1 MFVNKMR
8 FWALKAS
15 ALSHLEQVEVLSL
28 ELLCSI
34 SILLKD
40 FAENFPSS
48 HFPLSVSSHFH
59 FPLHHQRASSMA
71 PQFVIEAL
79 NQAWEGH
86 CVLKNNAWSKHW
98 TRPESSPTSL
108 PSSVIVSIP
117 LSPSPKCNMYLPG
130 AIYISLS
137 LSIFHVHGLVWVFCW
152 MWKRVFDLKYWCWLW
167 LVRQHSS
174 IIFLN
179 IKFYWMHWYIK
190 VLMLVWVF
198 MNFLSSTFV
207 LNPKC

>member
-1 MFVNKMR
+1 MKLWTPSPMHCHIRNR
-8 FWALKAS
+8 
-15 ALSHLEQVEVLSL
+15 LSYYRWSPSVSFQFSGK
-28 ELLCSI
+28 
-34 SILLKD
+34 ILLKI
-40 FAENFPSS
+40 
-48 HFPLSVSSHFH
+48 FPLLTSLSQ
-59 FPLHHQRASSMA
+59 PLLIFTSLFITNELALWHHNSWSKHWTR
-71 PQFVIEAL
+71 PEKDT
-79 NQAWEGH
+79 AW
-86 CVLKNNAWSKHW
+86 LKNNAWSKHW
-98 TRPESSPTSL
+98 TRPESSPASL

-198 MNFLSSTFV
+198 MNFLSSTFI

>member
-1 MFVNKMR
+1 M
-8 FWALKAS
+8 LK
-15 ALSHLEQVEVLSL
+15 
-28 ELLCSI
+28 I
-34 SILLKD
+34 
-40 FAENFPSS
+40 
-48 HFPLSVSSHFH
+48 FPLFTSLSQ
-59 FPLHHQRASSMA
+59 PLLILTSLSQPLLIFTSLFITNELALWHHSLWSKHWTR
-71 PQFVIEAL
+71 PEKDIV
-79 NQAWEGH
+79 W
-86 CVLKNNAWSKHW
+86 LKNNAWSKHW
-98 TRPESSPTSL
+98 TRPESSPAIL

-117 LSPSPKCNMYLPG
+117 LSPSPKCNIYLPS

-152 MWKRVFDLKYWCWLW
+152 MWKGVFDLKYWCWLW

-174 IIFLN
+174 VIFWN
-179 IKFYWMHWYIK
+179 IKVYWMHWYIK